1 MTAALRL
8 DVGYRVVHVWRR
20 HMRVWL
26 RYWISNLITNFV
38 EPFVYLIGLGFGIGH
53 FVPRI
58 GNVSYATFV
67 APGIIASSAM
77 FAASFESTF
86 GTYVRLVYQK
96 TFDAIIA
103 TPVSADEVS
112 AGDLLYSATKSTLF
126 SAVILVALVVT
137 RLVPHPQAGSFL
149 VPVVTALTG
158 FVFGALGMIVSALV
172 PNIDN
177 FNYYITLFLTPM
189 FVFAGVFYPV
199 STLPAFARDIAWF
212 TPLYHTVELCRGL
225 VLGGASAGTLAGDF
239 AWLLIAA
246 VVLFP
251 IPIVLMRK
259 RLIQ

>member
-1 MTAALRL
+1 MSATLRL
-8 DVGYRVVHVWRR
+8 DIGYRVLHVWRR

-26 RYWISNLITNFV
+26 RYWISNLITNFI
-38 EPFVYLIGLGFGIGH
+38 EPFVYLVGLGFGIGH

-58 GNVSYATFV
+58 AGAPYATFV
-67 APGIIASSAM
+67 APGIIASASM

-126 SAVILVALVVT
+126 SAVILIALIAT
-137 RLVPHPQAGSFL
+137 RLVPHPLATSVL
-149 VPVVTALTG
+149 VPVATALTG

-189 FVFAGVFYPV
+189 FVFSGVFYPV
-199 STLPAFARDIAWF
+199 ATLPRFAQDIAWF
-212 TPLYHTVELCRGL
+212 TPLYHTVDLCRGL
-225 VLGGASAGTLAGDF
+225 VLGGITGAAAAADF
-239 AWLLIAA
+239 LWLLIVALL
-246 VVLFP
+246 LFP
-251 IPIVLMRK
+251 VPVLLMRK